1 VLNNKGK
8 FEEAWAKLE
17 AEGLSDLR
25 PYLRSQEE
33 SGWELVRI
41 ESIEGGHV
49 SYGFR
54 SRYND
59 LIVGG
64 LPSLE
69 LAKALQAGKIA
80 TSYVDWELERQSY

>member
-1 VLNNKGK
+1 MLNRDEVEQVWG
-8 FEEAWAKLE
+8 KLE

-25 PYLRSQEE
+25 PYLEPQEE
-33 SGWELVRI
+33 SGWEIVRI
-41 ESIEGGHV
+41 ESVEEARI

-69 LAKALQAGKIA
+69 LAKALKAGKMVA
-80 TSYVDWELERQSY
+80 SYVDWESERQFY